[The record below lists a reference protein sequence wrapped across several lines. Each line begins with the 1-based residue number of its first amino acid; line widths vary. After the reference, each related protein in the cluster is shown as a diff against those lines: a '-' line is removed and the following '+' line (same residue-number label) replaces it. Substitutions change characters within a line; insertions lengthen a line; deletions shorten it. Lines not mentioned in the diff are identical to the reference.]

1 MKSRPLWPRLSTKSI
16 TAHNMEE
23 ALLGQE
29 TLRASTYFMREV
41 KFLRC
46 QSLELA
52 WNLPT
57 QWAEK
62 LGMQR
67 IKPYIRVNNPFLI
80 SDFDLWDV
88 ELGSNG
94 FNYPIQRT
102 YSVGVNFSF

>member
-1 MKSRPLWPRLSTKSI
+1 MLGAEYRQISMLLIVEKIDYEKLI
-16 TAHNMEE
+16 T
-23 ALLGQE
+23 E

-52 WNLPT
+52 YNLPER
-57 QWAEK
+57 WVRK
-62 LGMQR
+62 LHLQR
-67 IKPYIRVNNPFLI
+67 VKPYVRVNNPFLI

-88 ELGSNG
+88 ELGSSG

-102 YSVGVNFSF
+102 YSVGINVSF